1 MRQTLL
7 GSRPS
12 LHPYCPVIADVCAKI
27 TDRHNLEVFIL
38 SLVHSQGPDGSRPST
53 LTVEKIATVS
63 IFAEYVY
70 VCLSH

>member
-1 MRQTLL
+1 MSQKLFGR
-7 GSRPS
+7 RPS
-12 LHPYCPVIADVCAKI
+12 LQPEHPVTVDVCAKI

-38 SLVHSQGPDGSRPST
+38 RLVHSQASHGSGPSA

-63 IFAEYVY
+63 IFAESVY